1 MILIAPS
8 LPFGP
13 TKHTVPAYTQ
23 TLSLVAS
30 SVALARMSTRT
41 TPACWSLDELADDA
55 ELIVS
60 ELVTNAVR
68 HARPPAPSRD
78 EPGRCRLTLQQ
89 PEPDT
94 VRVWVTDASSRRV
107 VRRTPGDGDET
118 GRGLDVVDALAS
130 AWDILPMRG
139 GGKTLWAEL
148 KASGP

>member
-1 MILIAPS
+1 MILSSS
-8 LPFGP
+8 LPPGLAKHAVP
-13 TKHTVPAYTQ
+13 TYTQ

-30 SVALARMSTRT
+30 SVTLARMSTRT
-41 TPACWSLDELADDA
+41 TLACWSLDELADDA

-68 HARPPAPSRD
+68 HARPPAPSED

-118 GRGLDVVDALAS
+118 GRGLAVVDDLAS

-139 GGKTLWAEL
+139 GGKTVWAEL
-148 KASGP
+148 RASGP